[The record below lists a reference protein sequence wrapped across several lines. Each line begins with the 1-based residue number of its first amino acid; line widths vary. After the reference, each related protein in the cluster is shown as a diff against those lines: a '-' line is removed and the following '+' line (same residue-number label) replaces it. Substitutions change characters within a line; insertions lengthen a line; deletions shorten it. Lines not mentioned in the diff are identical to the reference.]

1 MCWCTVLTLPDSSW
15 VHQSSVHI
23 VFSKSF
29 QLFLFPTPL
38 QYQKVNLRQWAE
50 IIHIT
55 ESQNNSFW
63 KGYKNVSS
71 PERCLMLKAVSF
83 AIRLGCSELYPSMS
97 WKISK
102 DGNFT
107 TSLGSLPVFGCSQ
120 SGRVSPY
127 LQPEPLLF
135 HLRPDASCIVP
146 HAAVWI
152 ASVCSVTSLQPLR
165 LLLAESPLWSQ
176 LAGKSQIPQPLPRG
190 QGLQFPLTILMALH
204 WTHCSLWRS
213 LLKWESNILC
223 SFLDMV

>member
-50 IIHIT
+50 IIHIA
-55 ESQNNSFW
+55 ELQNNSLW
-63 KGYKNVSS
+63 KGSKNVSS

-152 ASVCSVTSLQPLR
+152 ASVCSVTSPATEATASREPSLVPAGWEIPDPSASSQRARAPVPLDH
-165 LLLAESPLWSQ
+165 LDGPSLNP
-176 LAGKSQIPQPLPRG
+176 
-190 QGLQFPLTILMALH
+190 LQFMKFIKVGVQYFM
-204 WTHCSLWRS
+204 
-213 LLKWESNILC
+213 
-223 SFLDMV
+223 